1 MKDADGDPIL
11 MLNIFAHHIKV
22 TALRLLRLIRGHGQV
37 ENCLHW
43 MKDSGW
49 NEDGHYL
56 KHGQEM
62 FVETTNTALLLLR
75 LMQKPDESVQER
87 TEEVHFNPKK
97 FLYLLGIA

>member
-1 MKDADGDPIL
+1 
-11 MLNIFAHHIKV
+11 
-22 TALRLLRLIRGHGQV
+22 
-37 ENCLHW
+37 

-62 FVETTNTALLLLR
+62 FVEMTNTALSLLR
-75 LMQKPDESVQER
+75 LMQKPDESVQEL